1 MSGLLP
7 EGQASVAVTYSL
19 SDLLGTLIDQNQI
32 FGNSLQ
38 RVFIDRFTDETV
50 QSGLTNEVTAL
61 LALDGE
67 CYS

>member
-1 MSGLLP
+1 MSGPLP
-7 EGQASVAVTYSL
+7 GGQASDAVAYSL
-19 SDLLGTLIDQNQI
+19 SDLLDTLIDQNQI

-50 QSGLTNEVTAL
+50 QLGLTNEVTAL